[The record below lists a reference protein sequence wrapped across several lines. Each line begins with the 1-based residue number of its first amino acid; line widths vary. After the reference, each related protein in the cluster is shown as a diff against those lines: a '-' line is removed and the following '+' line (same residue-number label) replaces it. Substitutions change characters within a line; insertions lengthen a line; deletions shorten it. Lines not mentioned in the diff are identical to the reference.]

1 METKNVSGAHSNH
14 GEAEER
20 KPTILAVF
28 DDPDDTK
35 DAAKHLMEKGV
46 KIREVYAPFP
56 IHGID
61 KVLGVKPT
69 RISTIAFFYGLTGT
83 SLALLMI
90 WYMNIKDWPMDIG
103 GKPSFS
109 LSQNLPAYVPITF
122 ELTVLIAAHLM
133 NFTFLFTSR
142 LFPGLKNMNP
152 DPRSTDDKFVM
163 EIVLDDNHSSAGDI
177 KAMIGETKAVE
188 VNDHYLMYKD

>member
-1 METKNVSGAHSNH
+1 MSKKENSK
-14 GEAEER
+14 
-20 KPTILAVF
+20 TILAVF
-28 DDPDDTK
+28 NDPDETYAGAQK
-35 DAAKHLMEKGV
+35 LVGKGI
-46 KIREVYAPFP
+46 KIREIYSPFP

-61 KVLGVKPT
+61 KVLSVRPT
-69 RISTIAFFYGLTGT
+69 RVSTIAFFYGALGT

-90 WYMNIKDWPMDIG
+90 WYMNISDWGMNIG

-109 LSQNLPAYVPITF
+109 LAQNIPAFIPVTF
-122 ELTVLIAAHLM
+122 EVTVLCASHLM

-163 EIVLDDNHSSAGDI
+163 EIVLDDNHKMTADDI
-177 KAMIGETKAVE
+177 KGALKETKVSE
-188 VNDHYLMYKD
+188 VNDSQLLYKD

>member
-1 METKNVSGAHSNH
+1 MSKKENSK
-14 GEAEER
+14 
-20 KPTILAVF
+20 TILAVF
-28 DDPDDTK
+28 NDPDETYAGAQK
-35 DAAKHLMEKGV
+35 LVGKGI
-46 KIREVYAPFP
+46 KIREIYSPFP

-61 KVLGVKPT
+61 KVLSVRPT
-69 RISTIAFFYGLTGT
+69 RVSTIAFFYGALGT

-90 WYMNIKDWPMDIG
+90 WYMNISDWGMNIG

-109 LSQNLPAYVPITF
+109 LSQNIPAFIPVTF
-122 ELTVLIAAHLM
+122 EVTVLCASHLM

-163 EIVLDDNHSSAGDI
+163 EIVLDDNHKMTADDI
-177 KAMIGETKAVE
+177 KGALKETKVTE
-188 VNDHYLMYKD
+188 VNDSQLLYKD

>member
-1 METKNVSGAHSNH
+1 MSKKENSK
-14 GEAEER
+14 
-20 KPTILAVF
+20 TILAVYN
-28 DDPDDTK
+28 DPDE
-35 DAAKHLMEKGV
+35 AYAGAKSLVNKGI
-46 KIREVYAPFP
+46 KIRDMYSPFP

-61 KVLGVKPT
+61 KVLSVRPT
-69 RISTIAFFYGLTGT
+69 RVSTIAFFYGATGT

-90 WYMNIKDWPMDIG
+90 WYMNISDWPMDIG

-109 LSQNLPAYVPITF
+109 LAQNIPAFIPVTF
-122 ELTVLIAAHLM
+122 EVTVLCAAHLM

-163 EIVLDDNHSSAGDI
+163 EIVLDDNKKMSADDI
-177 KAMIGETKAVE
+177 KNALKETLVTE
-188 VNDHYLMYKD
+188 VNDSQLLYKD

>member
-1 METKNVSGAHSNH
+1 MEQK
-14 GEAEER
+14 
-20 KPTILAVF
+20 KTILAVF
-28 DDPDDTK
+28 NDPDETVSG
-35 DAAKHLMEKGV
+35 AKHIQSKGV
-46 KIREVYAPFP
+46 KIREVYSPFP

-109 LSQNLPAYVPITF
+109 LAQNLPAYIPITF
-122 ELTVLIAAHLM
+122 ELTVLISAHLM

-163 EIVLDDNHSSAGDI
+163 EIVLDDNHASAEDI
-177 KAMIGETKAVE
+177 KSVIKETSAVE
-188 VNDHYLMYKD
+188 INDHHLLYKD

>member
-1 METKNVSGAHSNH
+1 METTTMTGAHGH
-14 GEAEER
+14 EEAEAK
-20 KPTILAVF
+20 KPTILAVYE
-28 DDPDDTK
+28 DPDATT
-35 DAAKHLMEKGV
+35 AAARHIMAKGV
-46 KIREVYAPFP
+46 KIREIYAPFP

-69 RISTIAFFYGLTGT
+69 RISTITFFYGLLGT

-90 WYMNIKDWPMDIG
+90 WYMNIQDWPMDIG

-109 LSQNLPAYVPITF
+109 LGQNLPAFVPVTF
-122 ELTVLIAAHLM
+122 EITVLVAAHLM

-163 EIVLDDNHSSAGDI
+163 EIVLEENHVSAAEI
-177 KAMIGETKAVE
+177 KTVLGETQPTE

>member
-1 METKNVSGAHSNH
+1 MSKKENSK
-14 GEAEER
+14 
-20 KPTILAVF
+20 TILAVF
-28 DDPDDTK
+28 NDPDDTTA
-35 DAAKHLMEKGV
+35 AAKLAMSKGI
-46 KIREVYAPFP
+46 KIREIYAPFP

-69 RISTIAFFYGLTGT
+69 RVSTIAFFYGAMGT

-90 WYMNIKDWPMDIG
+90 WYMNISDWPMIIG

-109 LSQNLPAYVPITF
+109 LAQNIPAFIPVTF
-122 ELTVLIAAHLM
+122 EVTVLCASHLM

-142 LFPGLKNMNP
+142 LFPGLKPQNP

-163 EIVLDDNHSSAGDI
+163 EIVLDDNKKMTADDI
-177 KAMIGETKAVE
+177 KGVLKNTSVAEL
-188 VNDHYLMYKD
+188 NDSQLLYKD

>member
-1 METKNVSGAHSNH
+1 MSKKENSK
-14 GEAEER
+14 
-20 KPTILAVF
+20 TILAVF
-28 DDPDDTK
+28 NDPDETYAGAQK
-35 DAAKHLMEKGV
+35 LVGKGI
-46 KIREVYAPFP
+46 KIREIYSPFP

-61 KVLGVKPT
+61 KVLSVRPT
-69 RISTIAFFYGLTGT
+69 RVSTIAFFYGALGT

-90 WYMNIKDWPMDIG
+90 WYMNISDWGMNIG

-109 LSQNLPAYVPITF
+109 LSQNIPAFIPVTF
-122 ELTVLIAAHLM
+122 EVTVLCASHLM

-163 EIVLDDNHSSAGDI
+163 EIVLDDNHKMTSDDI
-177 KAMIGETKAVE
+177 KGALKETKVVE
-188 VNDHYLMYKD
+188 VNDSQLLYKD

>member
-1 METKNVSGAHSNH
+1 MSKKENSK
-14 GEAEER
+14 
-20 KPTILAVF
+20 TILAVF
-28 DDPDDTK
+28 NDPDETYSG
-35 DAAKHLMEKGV
+35 AKQLIGKGI

-69 RISTIAFFYGLTGT
+69 RVSTIAFFYGATGT
-83 SLALLMI
+83 FLALLMI
-90 WYMNIKDWPMDIG
+90 WYMNISDWAMDIG
-103 GKPSFS
+103 GKPAFS
-109 LSQNLPAYVPITF
+109 LSQNLPAYIPITF

-133 NFTFLFTSR
+133 NFTYLFTSR

-163 EIVLDDNHSSAGDI
+163 EIVLDDNHKMSADDI
-177 KAMIGETKAVE
+177 KNALKETKVVE
-188 VNDHYLMYKD
+188 VNDSQLLYKD

>member
-1 METKNVSGAHSNH
+1 MSKKENSK
-14 GEAEER
+14 
-20 KPTILAVF
+20 TILAVF
-28 DDPDDTK
+28 NDPDETY
-35 DAAKHLMEKGV
+35 AGAKALVGKGI
-46 KIREVYAPFP
+46 KIREIYAPFP

-61 KVLGVKPT
+61 KVLNVKPT
-69 RISTIAFFYGLTGT
+69 RVSTIAFFYGATGT

-90 WYMNIKDWPMDIG
+90 WYMNISDWAMDIG

-109 LSQNLPAYVPITF
+109 LAQNIPAFIPVTF
-122 ELTVLIAAHLM
+122 EVTVLCASHLM

-163 EIVLDDNHSSAGDI
+163 EIVLDDNRKMSADDI
-177 KAMIGETKAVE
+177 KGALKDTKVVE
-188 VNDHYLMYKD
+188 VNDSQLLYKD